1 MAISSFTSRF
11 MPPLKSVVVSGIE
24 ATRRQINK
32 RRRAN
37 IEVVADEEEIEKRHE
52 NQHRASNNVLV
63 QVGKVRVGNAIILR
77 QLGSLIVTPETM
89 RHQRA
94 ADRSRNVVEG
104 EEGGPH
110 RTLIADGAGTRCH
123 DQHGDERELAG
134 ERVNVHDDDGDPV
147 MDVGIVEQ
155 TRDEVDL
162 QQRCQTRGDRGP
174 NDDDREVLADEE
186 AIVHEGGDEREDR
199 CADVQCVVLP
209 SLHAHIDGQVRVD
222 VGGGGGHGRT
232 H

>member
-1 MAISSFTSRF
+1 
-11 MPPLKSVVVSGIE
+11 
-24 ATRRQINK
+24 
-32 RRRAN
+32 
-37 IEVVADEEEIEKRHE
+37 
-52 NQHRASNNVLV
+52 
-63 QVGKVRVGNAIILR
+63 
-77 QLGSLIVTPETM
+77 M